1 MTRGERI
8 RRFIPLAVLIGVVIA
23 AYASGITR
31 YLSFAPIRENG
42 QWLRDQVSRH
52 YLVSLFIYFLG
63 YAALTTTAIPG
74 AIFVTLTGGFLFGT
88 WVGGFTTSLAATA
101 GALGVYV
108 IVRSS
113 IGAWLRE
120 RAEKSQG
127 LMQTMRTGVS
137 KNAFWYLFGLRVV
150 PAVPFI
156 LINIL
161 AGAASVPLKPYTL
174 ATFLGILPAF
184 ILYSAIGSRLGQMF
198 DRGQQPNLQA
208 LLQPQFIWLMA
219 GVGFLS
225 LVLPLLLRLI
235 EPRSGRRGLSRPA
248 EVFRCPNPAGAV
260 APRRRAALGGGP

>member
-1 MTRGERI
+1 MTRAQRLA
-8 RRFIPLAVLIGVVIA
+8 RFIPLILLILVVVAV
-23 AYASGITR
+23 YASGLTR
-31 YLSFAPIRENG
+31 YLSFAPIREHG
-42 QWLRDQVSRH
+42 QWLREQVASH
-52 YLVSLFIYFLG
+52 YLVCLLIYFLG

-101 GALGVYV
+101 GALGVYF

-113 IGAWLRE
+113 VGHWLRE

-127 LMQTMRTGVS
+127 LMLRMREGVA

-156 LINIL
+156 LINLL
-161 AGAASVPLKPYTL
+161 AGAVSFPLRPYTA

-184 ILYSAIGSRLGQMF
+184 ILYSAIGSKLGEMF
-198 DRGQQPNLQA
+198 DRGETPNLHS
-208 LLQPQFIWLMA
+208 LVQPQFVVLMI

-225 LVLPLLLRLI
+225 LVLPFVLKLF
-235 EPRSGRRGLSRPA
+235 E
-248 EVFRCPNPAGAV
+248 
-260 APRRRAALGGGP
+260 RRREAKA

>member
-1 MTRGERI
+1 MTRAQRLA
-8 RRFIPLAVLIGVVIA
+8 RFIPLLLLIAVVVA
-23 AYASGITR
+23 VYASGLTR
-31 YLSFAPIRENG
+31 YLSFAPIHEHG
-42 QWLRDQVSRH
+42 QWLRDQVARH
-52 YLVSLFIYFLG
+52 YLVCLLIYFVG

-101 GALGVYV
+101 GALGVYF

-113 IGAWLRE
+113 VGSWLRE

-127 LMQTMRTGVS
+127 LMSRMREGLA

-156 LINIL
+156 LINLL
-161 AGAASVPLKPYTL
+161 AGAVSFPLRPYTL

-184 ILYSAIGSRLGQMF
+184 ILYSAIGSKLGEMF
-198 DRGQQPNLQA
+198 DRGETPNLHT
-208 LLQPQFIWLMA
+208 LVQPQFVFLMI

-225 LVLPLLLRLI
+225 LVLPFVLRLI
-235 EPRSGRRGLSRPA
+235 ERRT
-248 EVFRCPNPAGAV
+248 
-260 APRRRAALGGGP
+260 AAKA